1 MNAQTITA
9 NTNHTNVTRLFGFN
23 VAETASGV
31 ATVELFDEDDTGDPV
46 DTIKLAADQSGTI
59 LFPKAVVMR
68 FDGGCYVKVTG
79 TIVGSLY
86 Y

>member
-1 MNAQTITA
+1 MNTQTITA
-9 NTNHTNVTRLFGFN
+9 NSLHTNVTRLFGFN
-23 VAETASGV
+23 VAENASAAAV
-31 ATVELFDEDDTGDPV
+31 VELFDTNDTGDPV

-59 LFPKAVVMR
+59 VFPKAVVMR